1 MNADEITCK
10 QLVELATSYL
20 EQALAPP
27 ERVLFVE
34 HLAECADCQAYM
46 GQLQHTIHM
55 LDTLTEQSIAPE
67 AKQALLDT
75 FRAWKRSQARG

>member
-20 EQALAPP
+20 EQALARP
-27 ERVLFVE
+27 ERVLFEE
-34 HLAECADCQAYM
+34 HPAKCADCRAYM

-55 LDTLTEQSIAPE
+55 LGTLIEQSIAPG

-75 FRAWKRSQARG
+75 FCAWKRSRAQ